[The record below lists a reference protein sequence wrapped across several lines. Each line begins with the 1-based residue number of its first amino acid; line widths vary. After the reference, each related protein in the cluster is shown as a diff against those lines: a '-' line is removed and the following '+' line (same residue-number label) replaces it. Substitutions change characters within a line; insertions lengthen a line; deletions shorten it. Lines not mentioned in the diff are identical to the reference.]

1 MAKSL
6 MAETDTLLVKELGIE
21 PKIKEWEP
29 VNGVELVD
37 FVISFNLQRRHL
49 TASQKALVA
58 VDSLPFYE
66 EAAKNRLKLSQ
77 GRGKKG
83 REFLPH
89 LNLGR
94 SRDLAAQTFGVSG
107 RYVGYAKQINATDP
121 DLAQEIRDGKKTI
134 TEALKIIREMKKA
147 QHKEKAGKNTN
158 SKMISGL

>member
-1 MAKSL
+1 MVL
-6 MAETDTLLVKELGIE
+6 
-21 PKIKEWEP
+21 
-29 VNGVELVD
+29 ELVD
-37 FVISFNLQRRHL
+37 FVISLNLQRRHL

-83 REFLPH
+83 RAILPH

-134 TEALKIIREMKKA
+134 TEALKIIKRDEESTT
-147 QHKEKAGKNTN
+147 QRKAGKNTN
-158 SKMISGL
+158 SKMILGL